1 MWLRP
6 ARLGLVF
13 LLLFGGQGYQ
23 DSWQQLA
30 FPLPFPCHVVF
41 LCDSSQL
48 FSQQQ
53 AKEHIPKDQKRKEMK
68 IRSVMFITRR
78 HSERYTAFFC
88 KIKLLKKSVIVSC
101 LLNTCQKQLPNKSIV
116 KLEVSMEDLDT
127 FPPEYTYL
135 VSPP

>member
-6 ARLGLVF
+6 GRLGLVF
-13 LLLFGGQGYQ
+13 LLLFGRQGYQ
-23 DSWQQLA
+23 DMWKQLA
-30 FPLPFPCHVVF
+30 FPLPFPCRVVF
-41 LCDSSQL
+41 LCHSPQL

-53 AKEHIPKDQKRKEMK
+53 AKGHIPKDQKREGMK

-78 HSERYTAFFC
+78 YSERYTAFFF

-101 LLNTCQKQLPNKSIV
+101 LFNICQNQLPTKSIV

-135 VSPP
+135 VSPH